1 MSESQLRTKTTVP
14 TTRRDYLAD
23 HLRDVPAFRALLRGV
38 ECRLFEAA
46 GDLEQPILDLGCG
59 DGHFASM
66 AFADPLFTGID
77 PDEAMVREAK
87 ERGVYRWP
95 LVASATHMPFADA
108 RFATVVANCVV
119 EHIPDIEAVMAETA
133 RVLKPGGRFIFGVPS
148 HKFAE
153 FLLGSTVLRAVGLSR
168 LAEAYGAWFNS
179 HSAHFTTDSSEQWLA
194 RLQRHGLEVEHW
206 EYYMSAAGHRA
217 FDVAHYLGVPRLVSR
232 KLTGKW
238 VAFPNPLSNA
248 LFTAWLRPYYE
259 EGPPPVGAYIFFH
272 VRKPWPGGE

>member
-1 MSESQLRTKTTVP
+1 ML

-46 GDLEQPILDLGCG
+46 GRLEQPILDLGCG

-66 AFADPLFTGID
+66 AFDEPLFTGID

-87 ERGVYRWP
+87 RRGVYRWP
-95 LVASATHMPFADA
+95 IVADA
-108 RFATVVANCVV
+108 TRMPYGDETFPTVIANCVV

-133 RVLKPGGRFIFGVPS
+133 RVLQPGGRFIFGVPS

-153 FLLGSTVLRAVGLSR
+153 FLLGSTIFRKVGLNR
-168 LAEAYGAWFNS
+168 LAEAYGNWFNR
-179 HSAHFTTDSSEQWLA
+179 HSAHFTTDCPERWLE
-194 RLQRHGLEVEHW
+194 RLHRHGFEVEHW
-206 EYYMSAAGHRA
+206 EYYISPAGHRA
-217 FDVAHYLGVPRLVSR
+217 FDLAHYLGVPRLLSR

-238 VAFPNPLSNA
+238 LAVPNPLANR
-248 LFTAWLRPYYE
+248 LFAAWLRPYYE

-272 VRKPWPGGE
+272 ARKTVTGRADEP